1 MKFWHCLLVFC
12 ILLILGGNVQ
22 PAASYVSVD
31 SYSWAPV
38 PSGTANYLNNVF
50 FINNLQ
56 GWVTG
61 GTNTFLNTVDGGA
74 TWNPISISGVYSGD
88 GYNSVRFIDTNT
100 GWVSGTKVVA
110 RTRDG
115 GANWSGFRDASSTNA
130 RAASF
135 PVSANTIWVVG
146 ASGTNRAY
154 WRYTF
159 ADNNDVT
166 FNFWSPISMGIMND
180 LYFVSTNEGWVIGTD
195 GVIVHIT
202 NASGTPNFSG
212 QTSNTSQT
220 LYGIQMLDS
229 THGWVVGDSGT
240 ILYTADGG
248 DTWTPKNSGTT
259 TRLEGVYFISALQG
273 WVVGSSG
280 LILTTIDGGET
291 WQTETSGI
299 ATNLKSVFFL
309 TDGTGFTVGQ
319 SGVILRRTSE
329 SYVYLPVIIR

>member
-1 MKFWHCLLVFC
+1 MKSWQCLLVFC

-22 PAASYVSVD
+22 PAASFASVD
-31 SYSWAPV
+31 SYAWTPV
-38 PSGTANYLNNVF
+38 TSGTANYLNNVF
-50 FINNLQ
+50 FINDLQ
-56 GWVTG
+56 GWATG
-61 GTNTFLNTVDGGA
+61 GLNTFLHTADGG
-74 TWNPISISGVYSGD
+74 TSWSPITISGIQPGD
-88 GYNSVRFIDTNT
+88 GYNSVRFIDANT

-110 RTRDG
+110 RSRDG
-115 GANWSGFRDASSTNA
+115 GATWNGFRDSSSTNA

-159 ADNNDVT
+159 DDNDDVT
-166 FNFWSPISMGIMND
+166 SNFWFPLSMGIMND
-180 LYFVSTNEGWVIGTD
+180 LYFVSINEGWVIGTG

-202 NASGTPNFSG
+202 NASGTPTFSG

-248 DTWTPKNSGTT
+248 GTWTPKDSGTT
-259 TRLEGVYFISALQG
+259 TRLESVYFIDALQG
-273 WVVGSSG
+273 WAVGYDG
-280 LILTTIDGGET
+280 LILATIDGGET

-299 ATNLKSVFFL
+299 TTHLKSIFFL
-309 TDGTGFTVGQ
+309 PDGTGFTVGQ
-319 SGVILRRTSE
+319 SGVILTRTSE